1 MKRDYSVL
9 TWSDKG
15 EQGAQW
21 THGTQTHQPLHFE
34 AFHPTAKPAKKGHE
48 IHEET
53 KLSRLIIGF
62 YSNGGVFAT
71 SLQET

>member
-21 THGTQTHQPLHFE
+21 THGTQTHPTLHSE
-34 AFHPTAKPAKKGHE
+34 AFHPTAEPAKKSSKYNVVLANITTDHFVR
-48 IHEET
+48 IMIN
-53 KLSRLIIGF
+53 L
-62 YSNGGVFAT
+62 
-71 SLQET
+71 

>member
-21 THGTQTHQPLHFE
+21 THGTQTHPTLHSE
-34 AFHPTAKPAKKGHE
+34 AFHPTAEPAVGRYLAKWSALH
-48 IHEET
+48 
-53 KLSRLIIGF
+53 KL
-62 YSNGGVFAT
+62 N
-71 SLQET
+71 SLKLACTYVQNPVRT

>member
-21 THGTQTHQPLHFE
+21 THGTQTHPTLHSE
-34 AFHPTAKPAKKGHE
+34 AFHPTAEPCQMVRSAQ
-48 IHEET
+48 
-53 KLSRLIIGF
+53 
-62 YSNGGVFAT
+62 A
-71 SLQET
+71 Q